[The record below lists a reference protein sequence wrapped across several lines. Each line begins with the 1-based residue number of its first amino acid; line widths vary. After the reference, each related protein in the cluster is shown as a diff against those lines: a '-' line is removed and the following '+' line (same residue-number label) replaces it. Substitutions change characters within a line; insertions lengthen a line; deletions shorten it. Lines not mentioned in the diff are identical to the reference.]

1 MNIEYNNESNK
12 FKNLFFIILLL
23 ASISCKKEDLAWNL
37 KRNNSYDVKYSAPCS
52 VINCESLSNL
62 TTFVD
67 KISPSSTAAW
77 NVGAG
82 YSGNGFSL
90 TESCYGGYIEFSKNI
105 SSLSKITFWTKSLNP
120 GFSNRTPEVTID
132 GIKSNTAMID
142 GSETYTNWMQL
153 ETQNIL
159 PGNHTIRINFTHVS
173 TYYSYYIDEIEIWC
187 L

>member
-1 MNIEYNNESNK
+1 MSLK
-12 FKNLFFIILLL
+12 FYFFVIILLL
-23 ASISCKKEDLAWNL
+23 VSISCKKENLSWNL
-37 KRNNSYDVKYSAPCS
+37 ERNNSFDVNYSLPCS
-52 VINCESLSNL
+52 AINGESLTNI

-67 KISPSSTAAW
+67 KISPSSSAAW
-77 NVGAG
+77 NIGSG
-82 YSGNGFSL
+82 YSGNGFTL
-90 TESCYGGYIEFSKNI
+90 TESCYGGYIEFTKNT

-132 GIKSNTAMID
+132 GIKSNTVRIND
-142 GSETYTNWMQL
+142 SETYTNWMQL

-187 L
+187 Q